1 MIINQPEDMTTTK
14 IHIYIIIYIYI
25 TKLILKLPET
35 YVKTDKS

>member
-1 MIINQPEDMTTTK
+1 MIINQPEDMTATK

-25 TKLILKLPET
+25 KLILKLPET